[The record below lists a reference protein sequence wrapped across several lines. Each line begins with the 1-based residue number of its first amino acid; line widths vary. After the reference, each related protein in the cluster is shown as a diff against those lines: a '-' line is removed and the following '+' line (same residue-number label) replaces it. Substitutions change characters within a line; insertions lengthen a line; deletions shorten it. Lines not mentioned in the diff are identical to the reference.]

1 MKYALITVSGGII
14 EKVCFYNDPSL
25 AIAVL
30 ADYVNTMDLERDD
43 AAVYGPD
50 GLIANAKI
58 FLNEEETGPIYIIA
72 NPWHSLGFLVIS
84 HDEPLGYDNLSK
96 ALFDLEKMRKGKG
109 DSANLY
115 KLEEITRPVIK
126 RTELERYNAGHGEGE
141 KDFDYSLV
149 QEYLI

>member
-1 MKYALITVSGGII
+1 MRYALIMVSGGII
-14 EKVCFYNDPSL
+14 NRVSFYDDPSL

-30 ADYVNTMDLERDD
+30 ADHIKEMDLERDD

-50 GLIANAKI
+50 GLVVNAKV
-58 FLNEEETGPIYIIA
+58 FLNEEEAGPVYIIA

-84 HDEPLGYDNLSK
+84 PDEPLGYDNLSK

-126 RTELERYNAGHGEGE
+126 RTELERYNAGHGVE
-141 KDFDYSLV
+141 DFDYSLV

>member
-1 MKYALITVSGGII
+1 MRYALIMVSGGII
-14 EKVCFYNDPSL
+14 NRVSFYDDPSL

-30 ADYVNTMDLERDD
+30 ADHIKEMDLENDD

-50 GLIANAKI
+50 GLVVNAKI
-58 FLNEEETGPIYIIA
+58 FLNDEETGPVYIIA

-84 HDEPLGYDNLSK
+84 PCEPLGYESLLK
-96 ALFDLEKMRKGKG
+96 AISDLEKMRKGNG
-109 DSANLY
+109 NLPRIY
-115 KLEEITRPVIK
+115 RVEEITRPVIRK
-126 RTELERYNAGHGEGE
+126 TELEKYNTGHGV

>member
-30 ADYVNTMDLERDD
+30 ADHVNTMDHEKDD

-72 NPWHSLGFLVIS
+72 NPWHSLGFLVTS
-84 HDEPLGYDNLSK
+84 PCEPLGYESLLK
-96 ALFDLEKMRKGKG
+96 AISDLEKMRKGNG
-109 DSANLY
+109 NLERLY
-115 KLEEITRPVIK
+115 KVEEITRPVI
-126 RTELERYNAGHGEGE
+126 RRNELEKYNAGHGV